1 MASPDVSQNG
11 PGTRRIDSI
20 HHYAEPTGPIS
31 LLRARTRKFLE
42 TLKVEFVTIGVVIVY
57 MILIFLDLMLDKETR
72 PGQLNAIEDG
82 MPWTKAFMWI
92 DLVFLVIFT
101 LELFLRIFAFG
112 YYYFWNALNVID
124 GLVVFTS
131 FVLQVWII
139 TLVDEVVDEGAGQAQ
154 SALAL
159 LRLLRLVRLFVVMN
173 KVQKARD
180 AYRKTK
186 YLKLGSPVEKVIEL
200 LGEMKGKDGLTD
212 EDQKDIQ
219 WIMDLIASDKLYTIN
234 TNNLLSDVKD
244 KEMSDFLQQEVGIKG
259 GLDLDGNTSVA
270 DSDDL
275 TSLSQAHGGLL
286 RQETKWA
293 PGDPA
298 AEAIL
303 EVQRI
308 SEVDAMQPH
317 LDRIHDWDVDVF
329 AFWEASEN
337 QGLVVATYHLL
348 EHHNLISKFKISKPR
363 LVSFLTKMQEGY
375 RNANPYH
382 NVVHALDVL
391 LNMNYFLNQE
401 NLQRLMSPLDH
412 LACLL
417 AAAVHDFRHPGYNN
431 NFLAATRHEH
441 AITYSDQSVLESMHV
456 ASAWAILLTEEC
468 NFLSRLSKDQFNEFR
483 SVMIQL
489 VLATDMK
496 YHFEHTSK
504 FKTKLQSDGYQPGCE
519 REDTRFVLGLA
530 LHTADIANPA
540 KPRQLCLLWTEMV
553 MEEFFCQGDEEARVG
568 LPISPFYD
576 RAKTSIAQ
584 CQMGFINVL
593 VKPLYTEFCN
603 LLGEPA
609 LSDCVTALQANL
621 DGWEKDG
628 NAMLKEISDCSFLD
642 KGIVGAKAKS

>member
-186 YLKLGSPVEKVIEL
+186 YLKLGARAPPLAPSAHPSPTLGLGPCRRLGCTCDPRRCRRRRRRHRLARREGDRAAGRDEGKGRAHGRGPEGHPMDHGPDRVGQAVHDQHQQPAQRCQGQGSAAHARTADGRRGAGRGREATQQGTPEVATAPAQRCL
-200 LGEMKGKDGLTD
+200 LRR
-212 EDQKDIQ
+212 
-219 WIMDLIASDKLYTIN
+219 A
-234 TNNLLSDVKD
+234 
-244 KEMSDFLQQEVGIKG
+244 EMSDFLQQEVGIKG

-275 TSLSQAHGGLL
+275 TSLSQAQL
-286 RQETKWA
+286 
-293 PGDPA
+293 
-298 AEAIL
+298 
-303 EVQRI
+303 
-308 SEVDAMQPH
+308 S
-317 LDRIHDWDVDVF
+317 
-329 AFWEASEN
+329 
-337 QGLVVATYHLL
+337 
-348 EHHNLISKFKISKPR
+348 
-363 LVSFLTKMQEGY
+363 VSRFSL
-375 RNANPYH
+375 
-382 NVVHALDVL
+382 
-391 LNMNYFLNQE
+391 
-401 NLQRLMSPLDH
+401 
-412 LACLL
+412 
-417 AAAVHDFRHPGYNN
+417 
-431 NFLAATRHEH
+431 
-441 AITYSDQSVLESMHV
+441 
-456 ASAWAILLTEEC
+456 
-468 NFLSRLSKDQFNEFR
+468 
-483 SVMIQL
+483 
-489 VLATDMK
+489 
-496 YHFEHTSK
+496 
-504 FKTKLQSDGYQPGCE
+504 
-519 REDTRFVLGLA
+519 DTRRWV
-530 LHTADIANPA
+530 
-540 KPRQLCLLWTEMV
+540 PRW
-553 MEEFFCQGDEEARVG
+553 
-568 LPISPFYD
+568 
-576 RAKTSIAQ
+576 
-584 CQMGFINVL
+584 
-593 VKPLYTEFCN
+593 
-603 LLGEPA
+603 
-609 LSDCVTALQANL
+609 
-621 DGWEKDG
+621 
-628 NAMLKEISDCSFLD
+628 
-642 KGIVGAKAKS
+642 